1 MTAPSS
7 LGDVELAV
15 RAAAEALVAELLV
28 IEPIADGN
36 DAQWRVDSVLDHCVA
51 ALSAIGLVGKEN
63 QGPSQVLWKI
73 AGDLLVRGDL
83 QWRARSK
90 PRGYAG
96 DFEMQADFWRRRE
109 CDDPLGRHFDRYF
122 LKQQAVEAVRAR
134 MDLVAD
140 AIAARCAVSQR
151 DEFRVV
157 SIGSGPGIDL
167 EQAALRLALDDRRRL
182 RFTLVDID
190 EHALDA
196 ARLRLETVVAP
207 EQVRTSRENLARLA
221 RGRRGAELIAECDFL
236 MCSGLFDYLEEPEA
250 VAMLRLFAA
259 ALRPGGAL
267 YVGNFAPHC
276 TTRAY
281 MEWIGNWY
289 LIYRTTEDLRRLA
302 VTAELP
308 SGATQI
314 VAERTGADLF
324 LVHESA
330 LGNRSGISR

>member
-1 MTAPSS
+1 MTVPSS
-7 LGDVELAV
+7 LSDAELAV
-15 RAAAEALVAELLV
+15 RAVAETLVAELQDV
-28 IEPIADGN
+28 EQFTDSDN
-36 DAQWRVDSVLDHCVA
+36 SQHHVDVALDRCLA
-51 ALSAIGLVGKEN
+51 ALSATGLIGKEN

-96 DFEMQADFWRRRE
+96 DFEMQADFWLRRT
-109 CDDPLGRHFDRYF
+109 CDDPLGRLFDRYF

-140 AIAARCAVSQR
+140 VIAARCAASPC

-167 EQAALRLALDDRRRL
+167 EQAALRITSDDRRRL

-190 EHALDA
+190 EQALDA
-196 ARLRLETVVAP
+196 ARARLEPVVAS
-207 EQVRTSRENLARLA
+207 EQVRACRENLARLA
-221 RGRRGAELIAECDFL
+221 RGRRGAELIAGCDL
-236 MCSGLFDYLEEPEA
+236 LVCTGLFDYLEEPEA

-259 ALRPGGAL
+259 ALRPGGVL
-267 YVGNFAPHC
+267 YVGNFAPRC

-289 LIYRTTEDLRRLA
+289 LIYRTADDLRRLA
-302 VTAELP
+302 AVAEL
-308 SGATQI
+308 SAGATQI

-324 LVHESA
+324 LVFEA
-330 LGNRSGISR
+330 APRQ